1 MSEPSR
7 PGAADPGEDLEY
19 DLAHE
24 WTSGGAA
31 HPPAHASVYV
41 ATQTPDT
48 GGDYGYDMAHD
59 VPGR

>member
-1 MSEPSR
+1 MSEPNRSS
-7 PGAADPGEDLEY
+7 ATDAGEDLEY
-19 DLAHE
+19 DLCHE
-24 WTSGGAA
+24 WTVSGAQA
-31 HPPAHASVYV
+31 PAHASVYV